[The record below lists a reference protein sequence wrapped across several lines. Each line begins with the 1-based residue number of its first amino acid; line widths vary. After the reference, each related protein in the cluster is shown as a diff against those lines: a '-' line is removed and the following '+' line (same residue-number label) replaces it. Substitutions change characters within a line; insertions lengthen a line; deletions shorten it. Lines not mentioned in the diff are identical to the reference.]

1 MHFKNVKNVKKSI
14 FLSSFEVLFSYVLL
28 LITFFHMFF
37 IVFYMFNSNYYNH
50 LQPFCSSVGLDKF
63 STILSSDVLSHWCAT
78 LPTPVNQMPSC
89 EDVWRCVKSVT
100 LTWWWQRTP
109 MRKLKLE
116 SAKTLWPLESPIIR
130 LTKKCERLQK
140 VDPETPRSSK
150 NHPRF
155 PQQALDFVEVV
166 VFARHDQLGNS
177 GSIGFVLTPPG
188 QATEF
193 QQSPGVLVWH
203 CL

>member
-1 MHFKNVKNVKKSI
+1 MWKNAFQKCEKCEREY
-14 FLSSFEVLFSYVLL
+14 FLKQFWSFVLL
-28 LITFFHMFF
+28 CFAPNHIFHMFF
-37 IVFYMFNSNYYNH
+37 IVFYVFNSNYYNH

-116 SAKTLWPLESPIIR
+116 SAKHSGPLSPYNQAD
-130 LTKKCERLQK
+130 KKCERLQK
-140 VDPETPRSSK
+140 WIQNPK
-150 NHPRF
+150 IIQNHPRF

-166 VFARHDQLGNS
+166 VFARHDQLGT
-177 GSIGFVLTPPG
+177 LD
-188 QATEF
+188 
-193 QQSPGVLVWH
+193 QSAS
-203 CL
+203 C